1 MLFTVDNESHG
12 AHCRRKM
19 LQWGDEPWGARLE
32 GRRCCKP
39 PVLTG
44 RYRYRYLYMWI
55 FQLCR
60 LGSYRQLHLRPVSV
74 PRDQIFVSRHCSPI
88 KETKAPFS
96 SVLSLSHVRLFATR
110 WTAARQASLSI
121 TNSQSLLKLMSIE
134 LVMPS
139 SHLILSSLLLPSIFP
154 SESFLISRFF
164 ASGGQNIGVS
174 ASPLVLPMNIQD

>member
-96 SVLSLSHVRLFATR
+96 SVRSLSHVRLFATR
-110 WTAARQASLSI
+110 WTAACQASLSI
-121 TNSQSLLKLMSIE
+121 TNSQSLLKPMSIE
-134 LVMPS
+134 SVMPS
-139 SHLILSSLLLPSIFP
+139 SHLILCHPSSCLRSFPP
-154 SESFLISRFF
+154 SESFIISRFF
-164 ASGGQNIGVS
+164 ASGG
-174 ASPLVLPMNIQD
+174 